1 MDDMGDKISEDDKNE
16 ITKAIDPLEKAI
28 SSKNVSDVKK
38 YQEELQNKWY
48 SVAQK
53 AYQQGS
59 PNETN
64 NSNKFGDMFSE
75 VNNDSFQN
83 AQEV

>member
-1 MDDMGDKISEDDKNE
+1 MNDMGDKISEDDKNE
-16 ITKAIDPLEKAI
+16 ITNAIDPLEKAI

-53 AYQQGS
+53 AYQQGN
-59 PNETN
+59 PNETPN
-64 NSNKFGDMFSE
+64 ANTFSDAFSGF
-75 VNNDSFQN
+75 NNDSFQN

>member
-1 MDDMGDKISEDDKNE
+1 MDNKISENDKNE
-16 ITKAIDPLEKAI
+16 ITKAIDQLEKAI

-53 AYQQGS
+53 AYQQGNPNES
-59 PNETN
+59 PNANT
-64 NSNKFGDMFSE
+64 FGDVFSG
-75 VNNDSFQN
+75 VNNNSFQN